1 MHSQREA
8 EKAPGLS
15 FLFNDVFCVQ
25 VESRYVRPFQ
35 VKEKRKIWDELDQSQ
50 PHCGENGLILCDWK
64 WTPLFLP
71 VTQPVC
77 PGHRTHEQVKWCLTL
92 CWLSRALGGMLPTWS
107 LCRAPPT
114 SPLSL
119 PPSLSVLL
127 PQVLSN
133 IQKLAYFQRE
143 KKTILL

>member
-35 VKEKRKIWDELDQSQ
+35 VKEKRKIWDTLYKSQ
-50 PHCGENGLILCDWK
+50 PHRGENGLILCDWK
-64 WTPLFLP
+64 RTPLFVP
-71 VTQPVC
+71 VTQPFCSRVWNS
-77 PGHRTHEQVKWCLTL
+77 RTSEVMSDFMLA
-92 CWLSRALGGMLPTWS
+92 LSGFGWDVAHLKLVTRPSYIPTF
-107 LCRAPPT
+107 
-114 SPLSL
+114 

-133 IQKLAYFQRE
+133 MQKKQVYFQRE
-143 KKTILL
+143 KKAIHL